1 MRVHADRLKATG
13 SKVIPEDCS
22 RSNDLDYSVF
32 VQCALDVNDRS
43 VGRCVQFPRKLINI
57 EVFQRKRLERN
68 LLAGVQVD
76 FCLPC
81 NLDARNQNSAYV
93 HRFKFYLYADRL
105 QFIIR
110 IFACG
115 IFVIIPINRIRQD
128 KQGLAATFHL
138 VAQSRDI
145 LFSLALRFIDGD
157 VRRGQERAEADATV
171 AHLCAGDYSIGI
183 RFQAGLADA
192 VAVERAA
199 VEHRSTPRGRI
210 RSVHKPLCKCCRTNV
225 SLAQRTFVVK
235 LNNSLRDFD
244 HNGNSCTAQ
253 VIRLIRCAIAVCD
266 LLFIAIHRFRL
277 QGFADGTAEACAV
290 FDAPRLIN
298 ALQVTGNRL
307 DCKDVVLVISSVGAV
322 VVIRFKEE
330 IVVHTILALP
340 QVERSRI
347 RFRKG
352 GDVPVPILGCNLIKD
367 GLIVHRY
374 RAVYG
379 IPSASV
385 LRHKQIKAVAP
396 DKCSKH
402 AGCKIKRHTI
412 FMEGNNRSADA
423 VKRRIKGAAFGGNH
437 PAGIS
442 CGIQIKLR
450 AVGQCVYLIAV
461 ALPADEIAL
470 QLRRRKR
477 ERAKV

>member
-1 MRVHADRLKATG
+1 M
-13 SKVIPEDCS
+13 
-22 RSNDLDYSVF
+22 
-32 VQCALDVNDRS
+32 
-43 VGRCVQFPRKLINI
+43 
-57 EVFQRKRLERN
+57 
-68 LLAGVQVD
+68 
-76 FCLPC
+76 
-81 NLDARNQNSAYV
+81 
-93 HRFKFYLYADRL
+93 
-105 QFIIR
+105 
-110 IFACG
+110 
-115 IFVIIPINRIRQD
+115 
-128 KQGLAATFHL
+128 
-138 VAQSRDI
+138 
-145 LFSLALRFIDGD
+145 
-157 VRRGQERAEADATV
+157 
-171 AHLCAGDYSIGI
+171 
-183 RFQAGLADA
+183 
-192 VAVERAA
+192 
-199 VEHRSTPRGRI
+199 
-210 RSVHKPLCKCCRTNV
+210 
-225 SLAQRTFVVK
+225 
-235 LNNSLRDFD
+235 
-244 HNGNSCTAQ
+244 
-253 VIRLIRCAIAVCD
+253 
-266 LLFIAIHRFRL
+266 
-277 QGFADGTAEACAV
+277 
-290 FDAPRLIN
+290 
-298 ALQVTGNRL
+298 
-307 DCKDVVLVISSVGAV
+307 
-322 VVIRFKEE
+322 
-330 IVVHTILALP
+330 
-340 QVERSRI
+340 ERSRI